1 MLDKSPRAFA
11 EEIGKKV
18 TELIRTELQQV
29 PEEFRRMV
37 TDEVINSIAI
47 TWELK
52 KAKAGRK

>member
-1 MLDKSPRAFA
+1 MNDTRPRAFA
-11 EEIGKKV
+11 EDIGKKV